1 MGDVIDLATILVAVA
16 MITIGSFTLGRFSS
30 RVASPTSRSML
41 LAIGI
46 SMPLLVIGGLSA
58 FVPPA
63 REMTYNLVPFG
74 VAILLLPV
82 STVLTLWGK
91 GATRS

>member
-1 MGDVIDLATILVAVA
+1 
-16 MITIGSFTLGRFSS
+16 
-30 RVASPTSRSML
+30 
-41 LAIGI
+41 
-46 SMPLLVIGGLSA
+46 MPLLVIGGLSA

>member
-1 MGDVIDLATILVAVA
+1 MTEAVFPATVLVAVA
-16 MITIGSFTLGRFSS
+16 MITIGSFTLGRFST
-30 RVASPTSRSML
+30 RFVSPISRSMS
-41 LAIGI
+41 LATGI
-46 SMPLLVIGGLSA
+46 SMPFLLAAGLFA

-82 STVLTLWGK
+82 STAMTLWGRAAK
-91 GATRS
+91 RT